1 MVLLRHN
8 REVPRILALSLPALA
23 VVVLAVAACADPGV
37 PAPRGVPEDAPFV
50 SQDRLT
56 FSPKELRVQVGER
69 IYFWNGETA
78 IHNLVFD
85 KSARSP
91 DMEAGDIFVWT
102 FSTPGEH
109 VVTCDY
115 HPQMRLRV
123 TVLP

>member
-1 MVLLRHN
+1 MLL
-8 REVPRILALSLPALA
+8 PLALVAALIA
-23 VVVLAVAACADPGV
+23 AACAESRV
-37 PAPRGVPEDAPFV
+37 PPPVGVPEGAPFV
-50 SQDRLT
+50 SQDNLT
-56 FSPKELRVQVGER
+56 FEPETLRVRVGEA

-85 KSARSP
+85 RAARSP
-91 DMEAGDIFVWT
+91 DMEAGDIFVWRFT
-102 FSTPGEH
+102 TPGPH